1 MDAKEYLGGYEKK
14 KYIQDFCKLYDNTID
29 INIKSEKEQSL
40 DRKVLKKGVQ
50 MTLGY
55 LKDRIGK
62 MKISLGILLRSKSTG
77 VLRYYYP
84 GQGSLLL
91 PDPFI
96 LETNSDAKLLLKI
109 LREVDLDH
117 VLNRQY
123 IESDWEFVQI
133 CNVRFVT
140 YFQR

>member
-1 MDAKEYLGGYEKK
+1 
-14 KYIQDFCKLYDNTID
+14 
-29 INIKSEKEQSL
+29 
-40 DRKVLKKGVQ
+40 
-50 MTLGY
+50 MTLES
-55 LKDRIGK
+55 LKGETGK
-62 MKISLGILLRSKSTG
+62 IKISLGILLRSKSTG